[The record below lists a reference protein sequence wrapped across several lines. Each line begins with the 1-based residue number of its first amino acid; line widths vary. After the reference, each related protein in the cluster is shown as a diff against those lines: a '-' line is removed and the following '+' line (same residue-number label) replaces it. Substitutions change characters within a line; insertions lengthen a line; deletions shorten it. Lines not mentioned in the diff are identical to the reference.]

1 MIKTVNVEG
10 LPEPIAAAVVQMVET
25 LREQFVEPRKPRNP
39 VELPRW
45 PGKVLGNLTREEIYA
60 DVG

>member
-1 MIKTVNVEG
+1 MKAVSVEG
-10 LPEPIAAAVVQMVET
+10 LPDAVARAVAQMVGT
-25 LREQFVEPRKPRNP
+25 LRQQFAESPPPRQP

>member
-1 MIKTVNVEG
+1 MKAVSVEG
-10 LPEPIAAAVVQMVET
+10 LPEPVAAAVVQMVEA
-25 LREQFVEPRKPRNP
+25 LRKQFAGQPEPRHP